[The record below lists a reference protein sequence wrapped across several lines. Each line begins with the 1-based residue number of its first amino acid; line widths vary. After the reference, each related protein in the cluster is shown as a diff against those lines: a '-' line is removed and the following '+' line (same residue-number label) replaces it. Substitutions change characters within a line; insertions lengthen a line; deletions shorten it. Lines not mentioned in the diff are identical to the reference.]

1 MSLIVNYLMPV
12 READARVCGGV
23 VSLIAHLRCDGDLQR
38 VGTRNRLSYIGLRH
52 FVARPMHRER
62 VSADAVMLLMDE
74 SQMRQPCSF
83 AGERGVESE

>member
-12 READARVCGGV
+12 READAQASGWL

-38 VGTRNRLSYIGLRH
+38 VGTRNRPSYIGLRH

-83 AGERGVESE
+83 AGEGGVESE